1 MSGENLWNLY
11 WPCAEVPDNVM
22 LKSYRRRQTIKSK
35 QSIQKQ
41 STKSVNAETGKS
53 ESETQSRIPE
63 PPVLGS
69 IGDFALEIDRMKLLE
84 KKSELIG
91 SVLKGDTIT
100 YGSSDCAGK
109 GDAVEERR
117 IVGHSVHRARE
128 KLERKLHQ
136 LHQNGIFVRTL
147 QSI

>member
-1 MSGENLWNLY
+1 MET
-11 WPCAEVPDNVM
+11 AEEAVLRDITLQANASSVPWWD
-22 LKSYRRRQTIKSK
+22 LCRDCCLAS
-35 QSIQKQ
+35 
-41 STKSVNAETGKS
+41 
-53 ESETQSRIPE
+53 SRIPE

-136 LHQNGIFVRTL
+136 LHQNGIICHGTPSKHLKIKLLARKQRSELRAVR
-147 QSI
+147 SMRW